1 MIIRKNKIFQIYY
14 YNNKMKIDNRIKMK
28 MKMKMKIKIKMKMKM
43 KMKILLLLIGGINK
57 MK

>member
-28 MKMKMKIKIKMKMKM
+28 IKMKM
-43 KMKILLLLIGGINK
+43 KMKILLVLIGGINK
-57 MK
+57 MKLYRKIF